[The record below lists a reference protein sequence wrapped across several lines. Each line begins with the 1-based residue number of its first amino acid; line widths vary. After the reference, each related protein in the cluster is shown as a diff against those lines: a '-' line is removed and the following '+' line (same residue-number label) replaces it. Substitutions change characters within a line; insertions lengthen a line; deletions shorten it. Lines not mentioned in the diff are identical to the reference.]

1 MRSSIYTPELTCRLS
16 SNCAGVPAEA
26 LQPELFL
33 SLPPMPSRA
42 LHLLF
47 ALGLFTAS
55 VAQDVVVYGK
65 VRDLSSRAPLAGG
78 VVTLK
83 NDDGVPVDRWVV
95 GDSGNYEFHLA
106 LDSAYELHFGA
117 ADYFPKWLV
126 MDLRHIDASEEEREG
141 GWGMNVDASL
151 TPWFPGVEDSL
162 IDMPYGRASWSS
174 ADTGIVWDMEHTQRM
189 RDAWAPLNAL
199 IMESDVPAR
208 RATPRIPN
216 WALFVLTL
224 VLLLLQGLWH
234 FGKLKVRPV
243 LQVPL
248 LVIMLAAAMLCGA
261 YAIPKWIAFGWTGDM
276 VVGCAILALVLLIG
290 SYTLFW
296 VIMERLMPEDFEA
309 LEEDRDRAQRNLRRS
324 DNVVFWI
331 VLFCGIGLYYSLD
344 HTLHPEVYF
353 LRYAGWAL
361 VLFLVL
367 ALVLFRPVQ
376 RWPIGRVPRLRF
388 WVKLLFALLVV
399 IPVAILFVDRAQEQI
414 TGTRQAEIIEL
425 SETHGRR
432 GKVTFYATVL
442 VDGREKE
449 FTLELDEWDELTSTD
464 ALELS
469 IAQGPFGIE
478 RIAGHSLILRNAEG
492 QESDEMDEA
501 E

>member
-1 MRSSIYTPELTCRLS
+1 M
-16 SNCAGVPAEA
+16 
-26 LQPELFL
+26 
-33 SLPPMPSRA
+33 
-42 LHLLF
+42 
-47 ALGLFTAS
+47 
-55 VAQDVVVYGK
+55 
-65 VRDLSSRAPLAGG
+65 
-78 VVTLK
+78 
-83 NDDGVPVDRWVV
+83 
-95 GDSGNYEFHLA
+95 
-106 LDSAYELHFGA
+106 
-117 ADYFPKWLV
+117 
-126 MDLRHIDASEEEREG
+126 
-141 GWGMNVDASL
+141 
-151 TPWFPGVEDSL
+151 
-162 IDMPYGRASWSS
+162 
-174 ADTGIVWDMEHTQRM
+174 
-189 RDAWAPLNAL
+189 
-199 IMESDVPAR
+199 
-208 RATPRIPN
+208 
-216 WALFVLTL
+216 
-224 VLLLLQGLWH
+224 
-234 FGKLKVRPV
+234 
-243 LQVPL
+243 
-248 LVIMLAAAMLCGA
+248 
-261 YAIPKWIAFGWTGDM
+261 GWTGDM
-276 VVGCAILALVLLIG
+276 VVGCAILAVVLLIG

-296 VIMERLMPEDFEA
+296 VIMERLLPEDFEA
-309 LEEDRDRAQRNLRRS
+309 FEEDRDRAQRNLRRL

-353 LRYAGWAL
+353 LRHAGWAL

-399 IPVAILFVDRAQEQI
+399 IPGAILFVDRAQEQI

-449 FTLELDEWDELTSTD
+449 FTLEPDEWDELTSTD

-478 RIAGHSLILRNAEG
+478 RIAGHSLILRNAIE
-492 QESDEMDEA
+492 EEIDELEEA